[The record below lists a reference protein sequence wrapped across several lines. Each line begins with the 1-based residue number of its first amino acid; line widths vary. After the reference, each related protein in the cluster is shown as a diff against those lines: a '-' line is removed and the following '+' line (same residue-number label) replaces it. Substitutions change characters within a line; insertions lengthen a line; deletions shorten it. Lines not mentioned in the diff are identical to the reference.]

1 VTTVKSDAEV
11 LILGGGVAGST
22 LSRLLAEKG
31 YEVLLAECLP
41 KEKIGQK
48 VCGNAVP
55 EKYFDRA
62 GIPKPEKGEFE
73 SQVSGLRIHSPD
85 LKTVF
90 TIHDKGYVLN
100 RHRFGQRLINQ
111 SLDSGARLIDRT
123 LAISPLVENN
133 RVLGAHV
140 KNMGRHEEVDLFGKI
155 TVDATG
161 SVSKLRSL
169 LPSHWWV
176 SEHVGRGEGYSLYRE
191 IRVLR
196 DEIEDSKY
204 CHVFLSNQIA
214 PFGYYW
220 IFPQGPMR
228 VNIGVGVYSSL
239 RKNPKEIFYS
249 YLAGLPELKG
259 SKIVDHGGGTVPNR
273 RPLGSAVWNGFA
285 CIGDAGYQVNPL
297 AGEGIGPSIDAA
309 KILSEVLLGSTSE
322 EYTLELLWPFNCRYM
337 ELCGARF
344 SALYAFFWLMGGF
357 SDEEMS
363 YTMAS
368 GLISE
373 DDLESFKGST
383 QAGWTRMTNLLLLLP
398 ALFSRLSLLRK
409 LKSLGDMIK
418 EVFDLYSSYPS
429 DPLGFERWR
438 KLDLDFNR
446 KLKSLYQSSR

>member
-1 VTTVKSDAEV
+1 MMAMKSEAEILV
-11 LILGGGVAGST
+11 LGGGVAGAT

-31 YEVLLAECLP
+31 YDIVLAEPLP
-41 KEKIGQK
+41 KENIGRK

-62 GIPKPEKGEFE
+62 GIPKPKKGEFG
-73 SQVSGLRIHSPD
+73 SKVAGLRIHSPD

-90 TIHDKGYVLN
+90 TIHDRGYVVN
-100 RHRFGQRLINQ
+100 RHRLGQRLIDE
-111 SLDSGARLIDRT
+111 SLDSGTELLDRT
-123 LAISPLVENN
+123 LAVSPLVEEN
-133 RVLGAHV
+133 RVLGARV
-140 KNMGRHEEVDLFGKI
+140 KNMERNEEVDLFGKI

-161 SVSKLRSL
+161 SVSRLRSL

-176 SEHVGRGEGYSLYRE
+176 SEYVGREESYSCYRE
-191 IRVLR
+191 IRVLK
-196 DEIEDSKY
+196 DEMEDHEY

-228 VNIGVGVYSSL
+228 VNIGVGAYTGL
-239 RKNPKEIFYS
+239 RKNPRKIFYS
-249 YLAGLPELKG
+249 SIVELPELKG
-259 SKIVDHGGGTVPNR
+259 SKIVDRGAGIVPNR

-309 KILSEVLLGSTSE
+309 KILSDVLSVQHSE
-322 EYTLELLWPFNCRYM
+322 EYSLEYLWPFNYRYM
-337 ELCGARF
+337 DLCGARF
-344 SALYAFFWLMGGF
+344 SALYAFFCLMGSF

-368 GLISE
+368 GLVSE

-383 QAGWTRMTNLLLLLP
+383 QAGWTRRSNLLFLLP
-398 ALFSRLSLLRK
+398 ALFSRFSLFRR

-418 EVFDLYSSYPS
+418 EAYDLYSSYPS
-429 DPLGFERWR
+429 SPLGFERWR
-438 KLDLDFNR
+438 KSDLAFNR
-446 KLKSLYQSSR
+446 KLISLYQLSQ